1 MDNLKRVALNTSQFV
16 TVSHKMNANLRVC
29 SFAVSFYED
38 VKEQI
43 NKHLSEAETITYRFR
58 FLKQDRLARP
68 QVETELALS
77 SMGKEY

>member
-1 MDNLKRVALNTSQFV
+1 MDSIKRVTLNISQFV
-16 TVSHKMNANLRVC
+16 TVSHKMDANLRLC
-29 SFAVSFYED
+29 SFVVSFYED

-43 NKHLSEAETITYRFR
+43 NKHLSEAETITYRLR

-77 SMGKEY
+77 SMWKEY